1 MNSPQLIRQLFEQ
14 SRVIALV
21 GASNKGSRASFR
33 VMQFWLEQGY
43 RVIPVNPQ
51 LAGSEILG
59 QPVLASLEEIDQ
71 PIDIVD
77 IFRRAELAGEVVDQA
92 ISVGAKAVWL
102 QIGVVDIAAAA
113 RAEKAG
119 LAVIMDRCPKIE
131 YPQLYPDRCGL

>member
-14 SRVIALV
+14 SRVVALV

-59 QPVLASLEEIDQ
+59 QTVLATLEEIDQ

-119 LAVIMDRCPKIE
+119 LSVIMDRCPKIE
-131 YPQLYPDRCGL
+131 YPQLYPERCGL

>member
-14 SRVIALV
+14 SHVVALV

-33 VMQFWLEQGY
+33 VMQFWQEQGY

-119 LAVIMDRCPKIE
+119 LAVVMDRCPKIE
-131 YPQLYPDRCGL
+131 YPQLYPERCGL